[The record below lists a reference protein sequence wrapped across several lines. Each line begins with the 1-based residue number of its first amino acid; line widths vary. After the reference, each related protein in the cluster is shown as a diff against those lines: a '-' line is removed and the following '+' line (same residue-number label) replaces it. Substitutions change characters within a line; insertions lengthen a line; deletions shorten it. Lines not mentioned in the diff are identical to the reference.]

1 MEPIPDNS
9 CMICLERQKT
19 PSDLIIF
26 SCNHTFCTRCSPY
39 LLLNNLRNLD
49 FNLKNQY
56 LCPQCFS
63 GKATILLEK
72 FKEGL
77 AETEGTL
84 DKSFENLQCTCSKK
98 EILSQMCLNCQ
109 RAICSFCL
117 NSEHK
122 DHKMASIEEFG
133 KKFQEETQEKIK
145 FLSESIRNT
154 EEPTTFSNQELLNQI
169 DSIVSDLQKL
179 KEKAVEE
186 ANFFVSQNELIKF
199 VYKLAHQ
206 QMNQKDLHPNKQF
219 LISNA
224 LEGFRGQKE
233 KSSQEFTFDDTV
245 MTELMDVK
253 KTVECLKKVRLEII
267 EKNNNI

>member
-1 MEPIPDNS
+1 M
-9 CMICLERQKT
+9 
-19 PSDLIIF
+19 
-26 SCNHTFCTRCSPY
+26 
-39 LLLNNLRNLD
+39 
-49 FNLKNQY
+49 
-56 LCPQCFS
+56 
-63 GKATILLEK
+63 
-72 FKEGL
+72 
-77 AETEGTL
+77 
-84 DKSFENLQCTCSKK
+84 
-98 EILSQMCLNCQ
+98 
-109 RAICSFCL
+109 
-117 NSEHK
+117 
-122 DHKMASIEEFG
+122 
-133 KKFQEETQEKIK
+133 
-145 FLSESIRNT
+145 SESIRNT